1 MTSPFVSRLRQ
12 VLPATLIV
20 AGLGL
25 AATNSATA
33 TPPAADPAPI
43 ACDVAV
49 EQHGRMVSFQG
60 RVQAS
65 EDLSGIYSLTLSG
78 GGTNIRQGG
87 PFAAEAGDIVT
98 LVQANLS
105 GSPGRY
111 DVDLTLSIDGETYSC
126 ATSL

>member
-1 MTSPFVSRLRQ
+1 MTAFTVSKLRH

-25 AATNSATA
+25 AATTSATA
-33 TPPAADPAPI
+33 TPPASEAPPL

-49 EQHGRMVSFQG
+49 DQNGRMVSFQG
-60 RVQAS
+60 RVQAD
-65 EDLSGIYSLTLSG
+65 EDVSGTYNLTLSG

-87 PFAAEAGDIVT
+87 AFVADAGDIVT
-98 LVQANLS
+98 LGQANLS
-105 GSPGRY
+105 GAPDRY

-126 ATSL
+126 ATNL